1 MYQPHPVVA
10 WFCVANQGTLRIERR
25 ETMMDG
31 GWDNGAASEQGN
43 GGEGDGGGFDNDG
56 GNGD

>member
-1 MYQPHPVVA
+1 M
-10 WFCVANQGTLRIERR
+10 
-25 ETMMDG
+25 G

-56 GNGD
+56 GQG